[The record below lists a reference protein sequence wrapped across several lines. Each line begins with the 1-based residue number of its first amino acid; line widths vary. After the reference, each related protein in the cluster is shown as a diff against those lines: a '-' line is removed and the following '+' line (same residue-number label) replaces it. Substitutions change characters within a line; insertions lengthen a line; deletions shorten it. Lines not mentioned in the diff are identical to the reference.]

1 FLMHSP
7 LHSLSL
13 SHPFQLT
20 IAGKKLQTDTLHLA
34 TPNQDAFIKLAVP
47 YADSIHQK
55 GYLKGMN
62 LNLATIQESIFDKA
76 YVEGT
81 ISGGLHF
88 NRTDSVLTAAG
99 DLLVQHVKYR
109 GATLDSLHLTAQIE
123 DDQLEGSFTAHRSGQ
138 TIAKGTANIP
148 FKPAYP
154 DSLGK
159 SFFGQSVSAHIS
171 VNQ

>member
-1 FLMHSP
+1 NINGQTKGTLADSTALREYRLQLLGEKEKNVLQAGQYKVAPDTISLQINRFLMHSP

-62 LNLATIQESIFDKA
+62 LNLATI
-76 YVEGT
+76 
-81 ISGGLHF
+81 
-88 NRTDSVLTAAG
+88 
-99 DLLVQHVKYR
+99 
-109 GATLDSLHLTAQIE
+109 
-123 DDQLEGSFTAHRSGQ
+123 
-138 TIAKGTANIP
+138 
-148 FKPAYP
+148 
-154 DSLGK
+154 
-159 SFFGQSVSAHIS
+159 
-171 VNQ
+171 